1 MKNNTLLSVL
11 FGAVSLSATL
21 SAGTISQGQCAG
33 PSPCVATLDNWAS
46 ISNLGT
52 FVDGI
57 THSVTGLNSENQVLY
72 TGTLRSAVYRNSLN
86 NQLDFYY
93 QFVNNSSS
101 VDSISRMTMTN
112 FGTFTTNVGFTSQDI
127 DGTTGSAGGTAK
139 AVNFSQTGTMQAPSL
154 ANRPSQG
161 TLGFNFGD
169 GTVSSDMINPGET
182 SRILVIR
189 TNATNYNNGSTSTI
203 NGAIATYQTFAPTAI
218 PEPGTYALM
227 GAGLIAL
234 GLVRRKQQ

>member
-93 QFVNNSSS
+93 QFVNNASS
-101 VDSISRMTMTN
+101 VDSISRITMTN

-127 DGTTGSAGGTAK
+127 DGTTGGGTPVK
-139 AVNFSQTGTMQAPSL
+139 TNFVQNTTLMQAPSL

>member
-1 MKNNTLLSVL
+1 VKIKTILSVL
-11 FGAVSLSATL
+11 FGAFAVSATL

-33 PSPCVATLDNWAS
+33 PTPCVAVLDNWAT

-52 FVDGI
+52 FLDGI
-57 THSVTGLNSENQVLY
+57 THNVTGINGEGQTLY
-72 TGTLRSAVYRNSLN
+72 TGTLRSAVYRNNLN

-93 QFVNNSSS
+93 QFTNNASS
-101 VDSISRMTMTN
+101 VDSVSRITMTN
-112 FGTFTTNVGFTSQDI
+112 FGAFTSNVGFTSQDI
-127 DGTTGSAGGTAK
+127 DGASGNTGPAGTA
-139 AVNFSQTGTMQAPSL
+139 NFSQTGTMQAPSL

-161 TLGFNFGD
+161 TLGFNFGN
-169 GTVSSDMINPGET
+169 GIVTSDMINAGET

-203 NGAIATYQTFAPTAI
+203 NGAVSTYQTFAPTAI

-234 GLVRRKQQ
+234 GLVRRKKQ